1 MFKRIAFAAAAATL
15 FGFAFANMVEAS
27 EPSVPTAS
35 FAAVGQATSVP
46 YGWVDFCGRRPEECA
61 LGKLN
66 PVDIRLNKK
75 TLAAIAKINT
85 SVNAAI
91 EPITNLD
98 HWGTMVD
105 HWDYPV
111 DGKGDCKVYAL
122 YKRKLLIEQ
131 GFPRQALLMT
141 IVRDLDGEGHA
152 ILTIKTDHGEFVLD
166 NLSDEIRPWDAT
178 GYRYVK
184 RQAQNDPNVWLD
196 LGGVRGVS
204 ASASL
209 GANGG

>member
-196 LGGVRGVS
+196 LRGARGAVS
-204 ASASL
+204 ADAG
-209 GANGG
+209 GATP